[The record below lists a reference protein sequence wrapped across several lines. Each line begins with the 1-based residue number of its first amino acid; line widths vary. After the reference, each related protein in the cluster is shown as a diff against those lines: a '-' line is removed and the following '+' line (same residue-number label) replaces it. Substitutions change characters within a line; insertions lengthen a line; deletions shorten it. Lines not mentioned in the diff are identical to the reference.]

1 MRVGQGWLVE
11 LAGTRDPLAL
21 AKALLPKGERIEI
34 ADPARGGMRIA
45 VLEQGRLAAALYVT
59 RSGRLPDRD
68 WLIAQLA
75 AADAATSVELLA
87 GRPAVPLPDRG
98 PIVCACFDVGM
109 NTIVAAI
116 AGQRLV
122 SVDAV
127 GAALS
132 AGTNCGSCKPANR
145 RLLGETKATPGEAA
159 HG

>member
-1 MRVGQGWLVE
+1 MAGLHEPQLV
-11 LAGTRDPLAL
+11 P
-21 AKALLPKGERIEI
+21 
-34 ADPARGGMRIA
+34 ADS
-45 VLEQGRLAAALYVT
+45 AALYVT

-68 WLIAQLA
+68 WLIGQLSAAQPS
-75 AADAATSVELLA
+75 SVELLA
-87 GRPAVPLPDRG
+87 GRAAVPLPDRG

-132 AGTNCGSCKPANR
+132 AGTNCGSCKPAIR